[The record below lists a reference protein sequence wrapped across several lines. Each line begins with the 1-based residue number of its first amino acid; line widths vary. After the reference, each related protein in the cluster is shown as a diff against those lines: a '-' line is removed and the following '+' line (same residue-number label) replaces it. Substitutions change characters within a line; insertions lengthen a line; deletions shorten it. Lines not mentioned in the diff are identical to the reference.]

1 MDNIELQKKVEE
13 IISIEN
19 FFDMIE
25 AVVNFEGEYK
35 KTSFYKKTKMSLADV
50 IKNYKILN
58 IISLESL
65 TTNIQKLINNINLD
79 NVMSVINQLGDVF
92 ENENSEI
99 REEVKNLEESFGSIL
114 KK

>member
-1 MDNIELQKKVEE
+1 MNNIELQKKVEE
-13 IISIEN
+13 ITSIEN

-58 IISLESL
+58 TISLESL

-99 REEVKNLEESFGSIL
+99 REVKNLEESFGSIL

>member
-1 MDNIELQKKVEE
+1 MNNIELQKKVEE
-13 IISIEN
+13 ITSIEN

-58 IISLESL
+58 TISLESL
-65 TTNIQKLINNINLD
+65 TTNIQKLINNINL
-79 NVMSVINQLGDVF
+79 
-92 ENENSEI
+92 
-99 REEVKNLEESFGSIL
+99 EESFGSIL